1 MMWIAIDAVL
11 LIILIIRKNVANYD
25 NVMHKRSIESV
36 KSMGMR
42 VMDALLKILLLI
54 PVELI
59 IYVLMCFISNTI
71 IQKLLEW
78 YKGIFIVALFPLL
91 FTWVKGKK
99 INIKLIWNSCLTV
112 LAITFSIIGYMIDT
126 QDIKA
131 ISKYRGR

>member
-99 INIKLIWNSCLTV
+99 LILN
-112 LAITFSIIGYMIDT
+112 
-126 QDIKA
+126 
-131 ISKYRGR
+131 

>member
-54 PVELI
+54 QVELI